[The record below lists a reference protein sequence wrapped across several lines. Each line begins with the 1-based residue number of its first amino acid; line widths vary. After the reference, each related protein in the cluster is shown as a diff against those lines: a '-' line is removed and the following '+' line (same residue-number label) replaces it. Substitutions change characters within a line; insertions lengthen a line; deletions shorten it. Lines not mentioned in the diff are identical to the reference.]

1 MWAVW
6 FVSMDQRLYI
16 APVGFRPDDPVSAS
30 LFGGFRF
37 LMKPEAQQTENF

>member
-6 FVSMDQRLYI
+6 FISMDQRLYI
-16 APVGFRPDDPVSAS
+16 APLGFWPDDVVSAS

-37 LMKPEAQQTENF
+37 LFET